1 MTEPMFSEALVRYLD
16 GLVPAR
22 TGVLAEME
30 AEGRRTRF
38 PIIGPTCG
46 HFCYLVARLIG
57 ARRVFELGS
66 GYGYSTAWFAR
77 AVQENGGGKVI
88 HTVLDKS
95 LSQQAQRQ
103 LSALGFEDIVE
114 YRLAEAVEALRQADG
129 SFDIVFL
136 DIDKPDYP
144 AALDVIET
152 KLRPGGALLAD
163 NMLLSGAVLEPD
175 NRSDRVRAI
184 RTFTDRIMRGDVWS
198 GSVVPL
204 RDGLMLAMKR

>member
-16 GLVPAR
+16 DLVPPR

-30 AEGRRTRF
+30 AEGRRTKF

-46 HFCYLVARLIG
+46 HFCYLVARLMG
-57 ARRVFELGS
+57 ARRVFEMGS

-77 AVQENGGGKVI
+77 AVQANGGGKVI
-88 HTVLDKS
+88 HTVWDES
-95 LSQQAQRQ
+95 LSHRAQRD
-103 LSALGFEDIVE
+103 LAALGFEDIVE
-114 YRLAEAVEALRQADG
+114 YRVAEAVAVLRQTDG
-129 SFDIVFL
+129 PFDIVFL

-144 AALDVIET
+144 AALDAIET

-163 NMLLSGAVLEPD
+163 NLLLSGAILDET
-175 NRSDRVRAI
+175 NRSDRVQAI
-184 RTFTDRIMRGDVWS
+184 RTFTHRIMRGDAWS

-204 RDGLMLAMKR
+204 RDGLLLAMKR

>member
-16 GLVPAR
+16 DLVPQR

-30 AEGRRTRF
+30 AEGRRTKF

-46 HFCYLVARLIG
+46 HFCYLVARLMA
-57 ARRVFELGS
+57 ARRVFEMGS

-77 AVQENGGGKVI
+77 AIQANGGGKVI
-88 HTVLDKS
+88 HTVWDES
-95 LSQQAQRQ
+95 LSQRAQRD
-103 LSALGFEDIVE
+103 LAALGFEDIVE
-114 YRLAEAVEALRQADG
+114 YRVAEAVAALRQTEG
-129 SFDIVFL
+129 PFDIVFL

-163 NMLLSGAVLEPD
+163 NLLLSGAILDEG
-175 NRSDRVRAI
+175 NRSDRVQAI
-184 RTFTDRIMRGDVWS
+184 RTFTHRIMQGDVWS

-204 RDGLMLAMKR
+204 RDGLLLAMKR